1 MLQYNNLKSVFN
13 FSFTACMVNFKSGQG
28 GKFKTKHIM
37 YNEPFARGNN
47 I

>member
-1 MLQYNNLKSVFN
+1 MLQYNNLKSVFSFLSQHAWLILNLDKVGN
-13 FSFTACMVNFKSGQG
+13 FQ
-28 GKFKTKHIM
+28 TKHIM